1 MRCRG
6 ENCDKYEL
14 DCAKDNNDCMHTYI
28 EYSNCVD
35 SSTECTSL
43 QGKYKIQRKINFF
56 EFLKFFENVEKIKI
70 HLNISNIDTDAY
82 GDCWAKC
89 KKENTGKFEN
99 LRKM

>member
-1 MRCRG
+1 MRIDKISFLILLSFTVINARKFKEYMRCRG

-43 QGKYKIQRKINFF
+43 
-56 EFLKFFENVEKIKI
+56 
-70 HLNISNIDTDAY
+70 
-82 GDCWAKC
+82 
-89 KKENTGKFEN
+89 
-99 LRKM
+99 